1 MNKKEKVEEKV
12 IKTSYPKVLDEI
24 QFDVVLGKTHAVNA
38 QNTQYLLGEKSMLEK
53 VKKALS

>member
-1 MNKKEKVEEKV
+1 MKKEKIVEEKV

-24 QFDVVLGKTHAVNA
+24 TFDVELGKTHAVNA